1 MNYWIPMTEDDVD
14 WVNGKLPQPVKSQKL
29 QGVFTDSLNNFYDES
44 KTITKLDIVRD
55 CPQRRVDTKSF
66 CL

>member
-1 MNYWIPMTEDDVD
+1 MNYWIPMTDDDVD
-14 WVNGKLPQPVKSQKL
+14 WVNGKNPQPAKSQKL

-44 KTITKLDIVRD
+44 KTITKLDIVRN
-55 CPQRRVDTKSF
+55 CPQRRVDLKGF